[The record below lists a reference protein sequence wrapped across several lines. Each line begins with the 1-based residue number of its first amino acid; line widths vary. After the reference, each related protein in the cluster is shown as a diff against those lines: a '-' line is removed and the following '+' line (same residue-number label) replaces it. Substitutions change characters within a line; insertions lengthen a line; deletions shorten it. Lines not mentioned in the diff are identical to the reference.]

1 MNLPANFDPVTG
13 KLKVIPGLSTQ
24 SAAPR
29 PAAAPR
35 VSSTAT
41 ASRPSSASSSS
52 RSYSASEIDYMYNRY
67 VTPTASSASRNSRTS
82 RRSTNW
88 WQTIDQGIRRFGDW
102 IDRHIGDAIGIYVL
116 ILCGIGIL
124 CLVGWVISV
133 WIDHGF
139 WWALGSAVVAYI
151 AGSIGYYALCLIGYI
166 SQAPLWVIRYIFKNI
181 YTLLA
186 TIALVIGVAVY
197 TDSETTHTTTTTA
210 TEVQQNFTT
219 YTVTASVLNV
229 RSAPSTSS
237 SVLGVLR
244 KGDKVQPTEVLN
256 GFAVIDYN
264 GQTGYVSVKY
274 LE

>member
-1 MNLPANFDPVTG
+1 
-13 KLKVIPGLSTQ
+13 
-24 SAAPR
+24 
-29 PAAAPR
+29 
-35 VSSTAT
+35 
-41 ASRPSSASSSS
+41 
-52 RSYSASEIDYMYNRY
+52 MYNRW
-67 VTPTASSASRNSRTS
+67 VTPNAPSATHSS

-102 IDRHIGDAIGIYVL
+102 IDRHIGDVVGWYVL
-116 ILCGIGIL
+116 IMCGIGIL

-133 WIDHGF
+133 WIDSGF
-139 WWALGSAVVAYI
+139 WWALGSAVVAYL
-151 AGSIGYYALCLIGYI
+151 AGYIGFYALCLIGYVL
-166 SQAPLWVIRYIFKNI
+166 QAPLWVIRYIFKNI

-186 TIALVIGVAVY
+186 TIAIIIGVAVY
-197 TDSETTHTTTTTA
+197 ADSETSYTPTTT

-256 GFAVIDYN
+256 GFAVIDYK
-264 GQTGYVSVKY
+264 GQTGYISVKY
-274 LE
+274 IE